1 MEKTEKKSKV
11 AIIGLGIMGRRMLKH
26 MRLHPDFKP
35 DFLWDLDKNACELA
49 LKDDPNSTIME
60 SATDA
65 IQAADLVYLA
75 CPPLV
80 RKPYAIEAARLGKA
94 LFLEKPLGVSIEA
107 SEDLV
112 FELNKH
118 KIPLAVNFT
127 QAAGIPLTNLLKE
140 KKNGLLGNILG
151 VDIVVTYPFWP
162 RDWQKEADWL
172 RYKEEGGM
180 TREVISHFLFFS
192 ERVLGPLKLIWA
204 KTIYPENSSL
214 CETDVLAR
222 LESDNGCHVN
232 ILASVGG
239 VQPDRQE
246 LTVKGSKRS
255 RRISEFYK
263 DSESLGTE
271 FLPLREEPIDP
282 RAESLKGQ
290 LDDLSLNIR
299 GLPNRLATIEE
310 AFRVQVLVEN
320 ILSKS

>member
-1 MEKTEKKSKV
+1 MIFFHGIKDKLHFVTDEKGKSLIPTLILYDAKIKRFGNQ
-11 AIIGLGIMGRRMLKH
+11 II
-26 MRLHPDFKP
+26 
-35 DFLWDLDKNACELA
+35 KN
-49 LKDDPNSTIME
+49 E
-60 SATDA
+60 SYYD
-65 IQAADLVYLA
+65 
-75 CPPLV
+75 
-80 RKPYAIEAARLGKA
+80 
-94 LFLEKPLGVSIEA
+94 SI
-107 SEDLV
+107 
-112 FELNKH
+112 
-118 KIPLAVNFT
+118 
-127 QAAGIPLTNLLKE
+127 
-140 KKNGLLGNILG
+140 
-151 VDIVVTYPFWP
+151 
-162 RDWQKEADWL
+162 
-172 RYKEEGGM
+172 
-180 TREVISHFLFFS
+180 FS

-310 AFRVQVLVEN
+310 AFRVQGLVEN